1 MDFHRARRR
10 VTGLLLLAALAP
22 AVAFAQRP
30 VHVDPLLL
38 EQYIGQYELSA
49 NYVLTILVDGDR
61 LYVRAP
67 NRGTRLLVPTSE
79 TEFIEVESGLRIT
92 FRIRADTRRV
102 DHLVFEQ
109 EGYGRRANRISAEV
123 GLDPATRPA
132 LALPEA
138 TLARYVGR
146 YEEQPGFAIAI
157 TREGEQLLARM
168 TDQAP
173 AAIFAESETEF
184 FYRDRDVRISFRV
197 QGDTVEALVWRQ
209 GGAALEMR
217 RMD

>member
-1 MDFHRARRR
+1 MAFDSARRR
-10 VTGLLLLAALAP
+10 LAGLLLLAAFAP
-22 AVAFAQRP
+22 AVAAAQRP

-38 EQYIGQYELSA
+38 EQYVGQYRLSA
-49 NYVLTILVDGDR
+49 NYVLTILVRNDR
-61 LYVRAP
+61 LYARAP

-79 TEFIEVESGLRIT
+79 TEFIEVESGLRLT

-109 EGYGRRANRISAEV
+109 AGYGRRADRISAEV

-138 TLARYVGR
+138 TLARYVGL

-157 TREGEQLLARM
+157 TREGDQLLARM
-168 TDQAP
+168 TEQDAIS
-173 AAIFAESETEF
+173 IFAESATDF

-197 QGDTVEALVWRQ
+197 EGDTVEALVWRQ